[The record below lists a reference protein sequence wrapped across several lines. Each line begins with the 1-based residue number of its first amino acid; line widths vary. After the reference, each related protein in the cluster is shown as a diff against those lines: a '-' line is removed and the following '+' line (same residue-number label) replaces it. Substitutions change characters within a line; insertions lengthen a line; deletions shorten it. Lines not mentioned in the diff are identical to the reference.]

1 MYLKIFVLNIL
12 HSYIIQS
19 EVFLLE
25 ESNSDKNHYE
35 ALELILFFWSQNTSF
50 CIRFSLLSLTK
61 SKLHMQKQVLLQR
74 KF

>member
-1 MYLKIFVLNIL
+1 MYLEFFILNTL

-19 EVFLLE
+19 EVLLLE
-25 ESNSDKNHYE
+25 ESSCDKNRYE
-35 ALELILFFWSQNTSF
+35 ALELILFFWSQSTPF